1 MGRMRR
7 LLLIF
12 CICIF
17 LICIGMLIL
26 YYGGILKAQ
35 EEFQMLAENKPI
47 FISVQEEQINQHKKV
62 IDSEGEAYKPIEISG
77 CVGWLSIEGTD
88 INYPVM
94 QNKDDSEYYLHR
106 DFYGNYSYSGTPFLD
121 SECNLSVLD
130 NNLVIYAHNM
140 KDGSMFGG
148 LKHYR
153 NKDYLL
159 SHPII
164 TFESANGISEY
175 EIFALLETEGDTDTL
190 GILESISI
198 ETGEEYE
205 NLIEMIRTHT
215 LYDTQ
220 LIPQE
225 RKKLC
230 FLITCTTRNRE
241 GGRLILIGHEK

>member
-1 MGRMRR
+1 MKKGEMNMGRMRQ

-17 LICIGMLIL
+17 FICIGMLIS

-35 EEFQMLAENKPI
+35 EDFQMLAENKRI
-47 FISVQEEQINQHKKV
+47 FISGQDE
-62 IDSEGEAYKPIEISG
+62 EAYKRVEIQD

-94 QNKDDSEYYLHR
+94 QNKDYSEYYLHR

-241 GGRLILIGHEK
+241 GGRLILIGYEK